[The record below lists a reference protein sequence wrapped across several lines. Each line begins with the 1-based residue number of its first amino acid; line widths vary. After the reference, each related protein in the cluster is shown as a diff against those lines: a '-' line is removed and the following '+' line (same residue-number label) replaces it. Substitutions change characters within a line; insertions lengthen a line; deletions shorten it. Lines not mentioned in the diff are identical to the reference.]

1 MGVKW
6 SGSKEVPWIEQSL
19 HSVEVRFS
27 YYYITFYVWFL
38 ESIAWH
44 PHRLRQRQNRKVI
57 PVLYQHQRQE
67 SWEQNDSWF
76 EIFQISSVRLGTT
89 LHGFGL
95 DLIPI
100 RNRLELLWLDL
111 IPMRNHLELLLP
123 QLLVRLQKF
132 RHSMFSLFD
141 YLNFVKAVGWYSV
154 KDGDHPDAIPSHRHR
169 SSSSQVK

>member
-1 MGVKW
+1 MCDF
-6 SGSKEVPWIEQSL
+6 
-19 HSVEVRFS
+19 R
-27 YYYITFYVWFL
+27 FL
-38 ESIAWH
+38 ESMASHGVRIVCDKDKIEKWY
-44 PHRLRQRQNRKVI
+44 R
-57 PVLYQHQRQE
+57 YQHQRQE

-100 RNRLELLWLDL
+100 RNHLELLWLDL
-111 IPMRNHLELLLP
+111 IPIRNHLELLLP
-123 QLLVRLQKF
+123 RLLVRLQKF